1 MPDASFSGLGSSS
14 SYFLSISF
22 ASTGWTTGA
31 SYATVTVADQI
42 FTCTP
47 GNTCSKPGGITFSL
61 CKTNIEISPAVIAAA
76 SGTLIVRA
84 RIDNANVMLTPCKY
98 RGSGIY
104 AQYTIQGS
112 HPLPTL
118 APTIAPPTGQGETQ
132 APSLWP
138 TIYPTAPS
146 PAPTQ
151 FPTYTNRILLSK
163 SASTS
168 SLVISSSYGARFSA
182 PTVRFTGLGTAT
194 SYYLTVGVYGTGF
207 GANSDSEFYYATVKV
222 NGVALP
228 FKCNPGNSC
237 PNPQRSDC
245 IANYAIDPSGIL
257 PASGGSLTLDLVTTG
272 VSFTQCFYN
281 GSALYVTYTL
291 SGSQPMP
298 TLTPSVAPTP
308 AALGAVAGLALSR
321 ASINEVITGTGA
333 LFYVIASIAVL
344 FAALALL
351 AAQIKQ
357 KRPHLSE
364 QSLFES
370 VTTTALIG
378 ASFAS
383 EMFLFVAMLGTVGC
397 VPLGV
402 VAILGR
408 FLHAPAA
415 FFLLRLMF
423 GKKKTVATTGK
434 AAPPLGDLLDQD
446 LILQSSKLF
455 GMAAIFSLVDVT
467 VLRLFPW
474 LSSPFS
480 RKADYPTGRVF
491 LVCVCT
497 KLLQSVVTVSCQV
510 SYFVLVNAA
519 VTADTPQARQS
530 LAFLLINLTVTILL
544 VVLNAFEFVMMRGI
558 LLSGALSTL
567 PDSQSVQHQ
576 HQQPRLSWI
585 QGIRRSL
592 LGSVA
597 IKDEV
602 PEPVAAENPL
612 CVPASF
618 APSLVPRAAA
628 REFDVEMAARTSPA
642 SRLHTGSAPHL
653 DGEFEAKTSAR
664 LLALEAQVAS
674 IVEQL
679 QQNSA
684 NQQQ

>member
-1 MPDASFSGLGSSS
+1 
-14 SYFLSISF
+14 
-22 ASTGWTTGA
+22 
-31 SYATVTVADQI
+31 
-42 FTCTP
+42 
-47 GNTCSKPGGITFSL
+47 
-61 CKTNIEISPAVIAAA
+61 
-76 SGTLIVRA
+76 
-84 RIDNANVMLTPCKY
+84 
-98 RGSGIY
+98 
-104 AQYTIQGS
+104 
-112 HPLPTL
+112 
-118 APTIAPPTGQGETQ
+118 
-132 APSLWP
+132 
-138 TIYPTAPS
+138 
-146 PAPTQ
+146 
-151 FPTYTNRILLSK
+151 
-163 SASTS
+163 
-168 SLVISSSYGARFSA
+168 
-182 PTVRFTGLGTAT
+182 
-194 SYYLTVGVYGTGF
+194 
-207 GANSDSEFYYATVKV
+207 
-222 NGVALP
+222 
-228 FKCNPGNSC
+228 
-237 PNPQRSDC
+237 
-245 IANYAIDPSGIL
+245 
-257 PASGGSLTLDLVTTG
+257 
-272 VSFTQCFYN
+272 
-281 GSALYVTYTL
+281 
-291 SGSQPMP
+291 
-298 TLTPSVAPTP
+298 
-308 AALGAVAGLALSR
+308 
-321 ASINEVITGTGA
+321 
-333 LFYVIASIAVL
+333 
-344 FAALALL
+344 
-351 AAQIKQ
+351 
-357 KRPHLSE
+357 
-364 QSLFES
+364 
-370 VTTTALIG
+370 
-378 ASFAS
+378 
-383 EMFLFVAMLGTVGC
+383 
-397 VPLGV
+397 
-402 VAILGR
+402 
-408 FLHAPAA
+408 
-415 FFLLRLMF
+415 MF

-434 AAPPLGDLLDQD
+434 AAPPLGDLLNQD